1 MIQIYVIKIEIEIPS
16 VLVLT
21 STQQYDIKMSEKF
34 SLKWNDFKST
44 VSNSFG
50 ILREEK
56 DFFDVTL
63 VSDDERQIPAHK
75 LVLSACSDFF
85 KSILRNNSHSHP
97 LLYLSGIHSTNLSL
111 ILDYIYQGEV
121 QIYQEHLDSFLEVA
135 QKLKIEGLI
144 TGTEDTSD
152 VKQDYEDLN
161 NTEVIFTAQDT
172 EDSEYDEK
180 KVVGVRRKNQP
191 RAERTVAVTLN
202 DYSEADEAIRE
213 NLGREDGVFYC
224 KVCNYRSNL
233 KTNLTRHIE
242 THIEGLSY
250 SCSVCHKTFRSRN
263 SLNVHKANYHKF

>member
-1 MIQIYVIKIEIEIPS
+1 M
-16 VLVLT
+16 
-21 STQQYDIKMSEKF
+21 
-34 SLKWNDFKST
+34 KWNDFQTT
-44 VSNSFG
+44 VSQSFG

-56 DFFDVTL
+56 EFFDVTL

-97 LLYLSGIHSTNLSL
+97 LLYLSGINSTNLSL

-144 TGTEDTSD
+144 TGTDTESTPASG
-152 VKQDYEDLN
+152 VKPEEYEDLN
-161 NTEVIFTAQDT
+161 ITADMFTAQDM
-172 EDSEYDEK
+172 EDKEYYEK
-180 KVVGVRRKNQP
+180 ELVEFKRKSQP
-191 RAERTVAVTLN
+191 RSERTVAVTVKDN
-202 DYSEADEAIRE
+202 STAEETIQE
-213 NLGREDGVFYC
+213 HLGREDGGYYC
-224 KVCNYRSNL
+224 KVCNYKNTHKGRISQ
-233 KTNLTRHIE
+233 HIE

-263 SLNVHKANYHKF
+263 SLQNHKSNYHKF

>member
-1 MIQIYVIKIEIEIPS
+1 
-16 VLVLT
+16 
-21 STQQYDIKMSEKF
+21 MSEKF
-34 SLKWNDFKST
+34 SLKWNDFKTT

-75 LVLSACSDFF
+75 LVLSACSEFF

-144 TGTEDTSD
+144 TGAEENNSQSRHFKSEETLDES
-152 VKQDYEDLN
+152 LP
-161 NTEVIFTAQDT
+161 NTEEDVYISDGETDT
-172 EDSEYDEK
+172 TEET
-180 KVVGVRRKNQP
+180 VGVKKHKVENTISVSVTDNSQVEERIQEILDRQDGLYHCNVCGYKNKFK
-191 RAERTVAVTLN
+191 
-202 DYSEADEAIRE
+202 
-213 NLGREDGVFYC
+213 GVM
-224 KVCNYRSNL
+224 V
-233 KTNLTRHIE
+233 RHIE

-263 SLNVHKANYHKF
+263 SFNVHKSTIHKF

>member
-1 MIQIYVIKIEIEIPS
+1 
-16 VLVLT
+16 
-21 STQQYDIKMSEKF
+21 MSEKF

-135 QKLKIEGLI
+135 QKLKIQGLI
-144 TGTEDTSD
+144 NSAED
-152 VKQDYEDLN
+152 EDPN
-161 NTEVIFTAQDT
+161 IKYDGR
-172 EDSEYDEK
+172 DEK
-180 KVVGVRRKNQP
+180 SPKPKVVADDIEVFGFDGQVENEVGRISKP
-191 RAERTVAVTLN
+191 ERTLAVTVN
-202 DYSEADEAIRE
+202 DNSAAEETIQKNLVREVGGYS
-213 NLGREDGVFYC
+213 C
-224 KVCNYRSNL
+224 KICNFSR
-233 KTNLTRHIE
+233 KMKIDVTRHIE

-250 SCSVCHKTFRSRN
+250 PCSVCEKTFRSRD
-263 SLNVHKANYHKF
+263 SLRKHKSIHRRTD

>member
-1 MIQIYVIKIEIEIPS
+1 M
-16 VLVLT
+16 
-21 STQQYDIKMSEKF
+21 
-34 SLKWNDFKST
+34 KWNDFKTT

-50 ILREEK
+50 ILRQEK

-85 KSILRNNSHSHP
+85 KSILRNYSHSHP

-135 QKLKIEGLI
+135 QKLKIGGLI
-144 TGTEDTSD
+144 TAVNDEEISIIKHEGR
-152 VKQDYEDLN
+152 
-161 NTEVIFTAQDT
+161 
-172 EDSEYDEK
+172 DEK
-180 KVVGVRRKNQP
+180 STKPKVAASDIEVFEFDGQVENKVGRILRP
-191 RAERTVAVTLN
+191 ERAVAAN
-202 DYSEADEAIRE
+202 DNSAAEEIIQT
-213 NLGREDGVFYC
+213 NLGKEDGVYHC
-224 KVCNYRSNL
+224 KICNFIKRD
-233 KTNLTRHIE
+233 KTSVTRHIE

-250 SCSVCHKTFRSRN
+250 SCSVCQKTFRSRN

>member
-1 MIQIYVIKIEIEIPS
+1 
-16 VLVLT
+16 
-21 STQQYDIKMSEKF
+21 MSEKF

-50 ILREEK
+50 ILRKEK

-135 QKLKIEGLI
+135 QKLKIGGLNTDHNDEEISNIKHEGRDQKLPKPNVTAPDI
-144 TGTEDTSD
+144 EVFESD
-152 VKQDYEDLN
+152 YK
-161 NTEVIFTAQDT
+161 
-172 EDSEYDEK
+172 DE
-180 KVVGVRRKNQP
+180 GRDISRISRP
-191 RAERTVAVTLN
+191 ERTVAVN
-202 DYSEADEAIRE
+202 DNSAAEETSWDSAVTRSFSEH
-213 NLGREDGVFYC
+213 C
-224 KVCNYRSNL
+224 
-233 KTNLTRHIE
+233 
-242 THIEGLSY
+242 
-250 SCSVCHKTFRSRN
+250 
-263 SLNVHKANYHKF
+263 

>member
-1 MIQIYVIKIEIEIPS
+1 MDFPKETHTE
-16 VLVLT
+16 
-21 STQQYDIKMSEKF
+21 KMSEKF

-144 TGTEDTSD
+144 TATEGTETSD
-152 VKQDYEDLN
+152 VKQEEYEDLN
-161 NTEVIFTAQDT
+161 NTEVLYTPQDIGAT
-172 EDSEYDEK
+172 EYDEK

-191 RAERTVAVTLN
+191 RAERTVAVTVN
-202 DYSEADEAIRE
+202 DNSAAEEAIQE
-213 NLGREDGVFYC
+213 HLGREDGLYFC
-224 KVCNYRSNL
+224 KVCNYRNDRKS
-233 KTNLTRHIE
+233 KVTRHIE

-250 SCSVCHKTFRSRN
+250 SCSICDKTFRSRH
-263 SLNVHKANYHKF
+263 SLTTHKATFHKF

>member
-1 MIQIYVIKIEIEIPS
+1 M
-16 VLVLT
+16 
-21 STQQYDIKMSEKF
+21 
-34 SLKWNDFKST
+34 KWNDFKTT

-56 DFFDVTL
+56 EFFDVTL

-144 TGTEDTSD
+144 TGTA
-152 VKQDYEDLN
+152 VKQEEYEDLDN
-161 NTEVIFTAQDT
+161 SADMFTAQDIEDT
-172 EDSEYDEK
+172 ENDNEI
-180 KVVGVRRKNQP
+180 VGVRRKSLP
-191 RAERTVAVTLN
+191 RSERTVAVTVKDN
-202 DYSEADEAIRE
+202 SAAEETIQE
-213 NLGREDGVFYC
+213 HLGREDGVYYC
-224 KVCNYRSNL
+224 KVCNYS
-233 KTNLTRHIE
+233 KKKKQHVTNHIE

-250 SCSVCHKTFRSRN
+250 SCTVCHKTFRSRN
-263 SLNVHKANYHKF
+263 SYLNHKYIYHKL